1 MNHMS
6 DRRSNTRAHLFL
18 AVGLTTFLSVVG
30 VSLSGLPRAGATQAP
45 SDTVPLFYKF
55 DKYYVNLE
63 KVTHVID
70 EPGYNM
76 PPGSLQVYFD
86 GNQNWIALFAEDAE
100 AFRKA
105 IAQVTTDLTP
115 KKKAEVADKAATAKP
130 SATGAKKRVISPGG
144 SAPAGTAAPKA
155 AAPAVVPNNDP
166 GI

>member
-1 MNHMS
+1 MS
-6 DRRSNTRAHLFL
+6 KSQFFAVRPRLFF
-18 AVGLTTFLSVVG
+18 AACVSAALTVSG
-30 VSLSGLPRAGATQAP
+30 VYFSGLPQATATQAAT
-45 SDTVPLFYKF
+45 DAVPLFYKF
-55 DKYYVNLE
+55 DKYYLNLE

-86 GNQNWIALFAEDAE
+86 GNQNWIALFGEDAE

-115 KKKAEVADKAATAKP
+115 KKKAEAAEKSGTTKP
-130 SATGAKKRVISPGG
+130 AAPGAKKRAISPG
-144 SAPAGTAAPKA
+144 A
-155 AAPAVVPNNDP
+155 AAPAGAATPKSPAPLTNNDS